1 MDIKLKNKY
10 LYFNKYKIKCAIG
23 KRGITRKKVE
33 GDNKTP
39 AGIFKFQGI
48 FYRKDRLPNFK
59 TSLKKKAIKKNMGWC
74 DDPNSVFYNK
84 LIKFPFN
91 KTAEK
96 MWLNNR
102 IYDVVVII
110 NYNLKPTIRNK
121 GSAIFLHVAKRNYT
135 PTKGCIAVSKK
146 DILFLVSKINKK
158 TKLIIN

>member
-1 MDIKLKNKY
+1 MNIKLINRF
-10 LYFNKYKIKCAIG
+10 LYYDKYKLRCAIG
-23 KRGITRKKVE
+23 KRGITHNKKE
-33 GDNKTP
+33 GDQKTP
-39 AGIFKFQGI
+39 KGTYVFNTIY
-48 FYRKDRLPNFK
+48 YRKDK
-59 TSLKKKAIKKNMGWC
+59 TANLKSFLKKKIIKKNMGWC